1 MITTSEKESAMRIG
15 DKMNIKRAIW
25 IAIMFVVGFTY
36 FMIVRYVRLPHLKVF
51 IYALPPHG
59 LFVGIYNAIKGILV
73 KVFGI
78 IFGLFIAL
86 TGVNWVI
93 KKIKFKFIRNLLQK
107 IPPLPILRKFG
118 IFDLIEGM
126 FRVIFSMMPFHRR
139 ITEGGK
145 IFGRYIAR
153 NTTEFMNLLG
163 VERKLQNIKKNI
175 QDQAN
180 AINPVSGIT
189 QKEEPSRQESM
200 QRNKNLP
207 DSPLFENS
215 QFRKIDD
222 EYKQCIE
229 ENIISPSPDMNT
241 AEMQGINARNTVS
254 RIVCKSQYLNSYLEN
269 LR

>member
-1 MITTSEKESAMRIG
+1 MITTREKESAMRIG
-15 DKMNIKRAIW
+15 DKMNIRRIVWLAV
-25 IAIMFVVGFTY
+25 MFVVGFTY
-36 FMIVRYVRLPHLKVF
+36 FMIVRFVRLPHLKVF

-59 LFVGIYNAIKGILV
+59 LFVGIYNIIKGILV
-73 KVFGI
+73 KVFGL
-78 IFGLFIAL
+78 IFGVFIAL

-93 KKIKFKFIRNLLQK
+93 GKIPIKFIRKLLRK
-107 IPPLPILRKFG
+107 IPPLPILKRFG

-126 FRVIFSMMPFHRR
+126 FRVIFSVMPFHRR
-139 ITEGGK
+139 ITEAGK
-145 IFGRYIAR
+145 VFGRYIAT
-153 NTTEFMNLLG
+153 NTTEFMGLLG
-163 VERKLQNIKKNI
+163 VERKLQRIKQSIK
-175 QDQAN
+175 DQAN
-180 AINPVSGIT
+180 ALNPVSIIT
-189 QKEEPSRQESM
+189 QKEQPSRQELL

-215 QFRKIDD
+215 QYRKIDD

-229 ENIISPSPDMNT
+229 ENLISPSPDINI